1 MSRPDHST
9 STELRIEGMHCSA
22 CVGRVETAL
31 RGVSGVRSAAVS
43 LGGASAQVEGEGVD
57 GGALVDAVRRA
68 GYEAEVRS
76 AGVSVVARR
85 EEMESRH
92 RQRERSWRRRVV
104 VGASVWIPAEL
115 LHWFGHWI
123 GLHTHGPENALFW
136 VVVVGACTV
145 QGYVGWAFYRSAF
158 AAARTGGT
166 NMDTLIA
173 IGSTSAFLLSW
184 AGVILRFTGG
194 PEIPLYF
201 VESSGLLTLIS
212 LGHWLEAR
220 TTASA
225 NAALRELLEMQP
237 ERAVRLGS
245 VDDSHGEEVS
255 ISEVGA
261 GDLVLIRAGDRV
273 AVDGEIVEGRSSLD
287 ESIVTGESM
296 PVDRAPG
303 EQVVA
308 GSVNTTGRLVV
319 RATSDGANTTVAR
332 IAEIVAKA
340 QASKTEI
347 QRLADRV
354 SSIFVPSV
362 VGIALLTLTGWLIAT
377 GGSGWFEAIVNA
389 TTVLVISCP
398 CALGLATPL
407 AIMVGSGIASK
418 RGILVRTAQAMER
431 AAMVRTV
438 LFDKTGTLTTGR
450 PRVVE
455 ADEAVLRIGS
465 TLAAGSSHPLSK
477 AIVAEAQA
485 RGVKVG
491 RPDVL
496 DELPGEGMR
505 GVVDGVETMLLSL
518 RSAKE
523 RRVDLGEAEER
534 GTSSVVVQNGS
545 VVGVIRFEDEARE
558 DAGRLIE
565 LLRERGLRVG
575 MVTGDGERAARS
587 MAQEVGLREDE
598 VWWGLTPQNKVD
610 VAREQAG
617 IAGPV
622 AMVGDGIN
630 DAGVLAD
637 VSSAGGVAIAMRS
650 GSDVAMESA
659 DVVTPENRLMA
670 VGEVFEVGKQTRRTI
685 KQNLGFAFG
694 YNALAIPAAAFGLLG
709 VHGPIVAAG
718 LMAISDLCVVGNSL
732 RLRRV
737 LRFRL

>member
-1 MSRPDHST
+1 MNQQSDST

-22 CVGRVETAL
+22 CVGRVESAL

-43 LGGASAQVEGEGVD
+43 LGGASAQVEGDGVD

-68 GYEAEVRS
+68 GYEAEVR
-76 AGVSVVARR
+76 GGDVSVLARR
-85 EEMESRH
+85 EELESRH
-92 RQRERSWRRRVV
+92 RARERSWRRRVV

-123 GLHTHGPENALFW
+123 GLHTHGPENVLFW
-136 VVVVGACTV
+136 VVVAGVCVV

-158 AAARTGGT
+158 SAARRGGT

-212 LGHWLEAR
+212 LGHWLEAK

-237 ERAVRLGS
+237 ERAVRLRS
-245 VDDSHGEEVS
+245 EDDSQGEEVS
-255 ISEVGA
+255 ISEVHA

-273 AVDGEIVEGRSSLD
+273 AVDGEIVRGRSSLD

-296 PVDRAPG
+296 PVDRSPG
-303 EQVVA
+303 EEVVA

-332 IAEIVAKA
+332 IAETVAKA

-362 VGIALLTLTGWLIAT
+362 VGIALLTLAGWLLAT

-407 AIMVGSGIASK
+407 AVMVGSGIASK

-431 AAMVRTV
+431 AALVRTV
-438 LFDKTGTLTTGR
+438 LFDKTGTLTIGR

-455 ADEAVLRIGS
+455 ADDRALRIGAA
-465 TLAAGSSHPLSK
+465 LASGSSHPLSR
-477 AIVAEAQA
+477 AVVVEAREQEME
-485 RGVKVG
+485 VG
-491 RPDVL
+491 HAADL
-496 DELPGEGMR
+496 DELPGEGVR

-518 RSAKE
+518 RSA
-523 RRVDLGEAEER
+523 RER
-534 GTSSVVVQNGS
+534 GVDVGEVDDRGTLSVVVQGGR

-558 DAGRLIE
+558 DAAKLIE
-565 LLRERGLRVG
+565 SLRDRGLRVG
-575 MVTGDGERAARS
+575 MVTGDGERAARV
-587 MAQEVGLREDE
+587 MAERVGLREDE
-598 VWWGLTPQNKVD
+598 VWWGLTPQGKMD
-610 VAREQAG
+610 VAREQ
-617 IAGPV
+617 AGPV

-630 DAGVLAD
+630 DAGVLSD

-659 DVVTPENRLMA
+659 DVVTPEDRLRA

-694 YNALAIPAAAFGLLG
+694 YNTLAIPAAAFGLLG

-718 LMAISDLCVVGNSL
+718 LMALSDLCVVGNSL

-737 LRFRL
+737 LRFRR

>member
-1 MSRPDHST
+1 MDRR
-9 STELRIEGMHCSA
+9 ELLIEGMHCSA
-22 CVGRVETAL
+22 CVGRVESAL
-31 RGVSGVRSAAVS
+31 RGVKGVESAAVS
-43 LGGASAQVEGEGVD
+43 LGGASAEVEGEGVD
-57 GGALVDAVRRA
+57 GGELIDAVRRA
-68 GYEAEVRS
+68 GYKAEVRG
-76 AGVSVVARR
+76 AGASVVARR
-85 EEMESRH
+85 EEMEGRARRSA
-92 RQRERSWRRRVV
+92 RSWRRRLI

-115 LHWFGHWI
+115 LHWFGHHV
-123 GLHTHGPENALFW
+123 GLHTHGPENVLFW
-136 VVVVGACTV
+136 VVVAGVCVV
-145 QGYVGWAFYRSAF
+145 QGYVGWAFYRSAWK
-158 AAARTGGT
+158 AARAGGT

-184 AGVILRFTGG
+184 VGVILRFTGG

-220 TTASA
+220 TTATA

-237 ERAVRLGS
+237 DRAMRLRS
-245 VDDSHGEEVS
+245 EDDSQGEEVS
-255 ISEVGA
+255 IAEVHA

-296 PVDRAPG
+296 PVDRKTG
-303 EQVVA
+303 EGVVA

-332 IAEIVAKA
+332 IVEIVARA

-362 VGIALLTLTGWLIAT
+362 LGIAIVTLLGWLIAT
-377 GGSGWFEAIVNA
+377 GGSGWFDAVVNA

-407 AIMVGSGIASK
+407 AVMVGSGVASK

-431 AAMVRTV
+431 AALVRTV
-438 LFDKTGTLTTGR
+438 LFDKTGTLTIGR

-455 ADEAVLRIGS
+455 ADDEALRIGAV
-465 TLAAGSSHPLSK
+465 LAAGSSHPLSK
-477 AIVAEAQA
+477 AVVVEAGA
-485 RGVKVG
+485 RGIEVG
-491 RPDVL
+491 RADAL
-496 DELPGEGMR
+496 DELPGEGVT
-505 GVVDGVETMLLSL
+505 GVVEGVETMLLSV
-518 RSAKE
+518 RSA
-523 RRVDLGEAEER
+523 RER
-534 GTSSVVVQNGS
+534 GVDVGKVEEIGTVSVVVQAGR
-545 VVGVIRFEDEARE
+545 VVGVIRFEDEARG
-558 DAGRLIE
+558 DAKGLIAA
-565 LLRERGLRVG
+565 LRGRGLRVG
-575 MVTGDGERAARS
+575 MVTGDGERAAQT
-587 MAQEVGLREDE
+587 MAERVGLREDE
-598 VWWGLTPQNKVD
+598 VWWGLTPQGKVD
-610 VAREQAG
+610 VAREQ
-617 IAGPV
+617 AGPV

-659 DVVTPENRLMA
+659 DVVTPEDRLLA

-718 LMAISDLCVVGNSL
+718 LMALSDLCVVGNSL

-737 LRFRL
+737 LRVRRSSVRPAF